1 MEDINKTNLEE
12 KLYDILGI
20 QEAGE
25 NITGIFV
32 REGNLVG
39 IVTGDYLDETTSI
52 VKVLENDLC
61 SIVDTECISSED
73 LGDEF
78 DIRDLKL
85 QDILN
90 IFAIADEYEIAPI
103 IDEAISKELIFLEE
117 CIDIFHIQ

>member
-1 MEDINKTNLEE
+1 MEDINKTNLEG

-39 IVTGDYLDETTSI
+39 IVTRDYLDESTST
-52 VKVLENDLC
+52 VKVSENESC
-61 SIVDTECISSED
+61 SIVDIECISSED
-73 LGDEF
+73 LGDEC
-78 DIRDLKL
+78 DIGDLKL

-117 CIDIFHIQ
+117 DIDIFHIH